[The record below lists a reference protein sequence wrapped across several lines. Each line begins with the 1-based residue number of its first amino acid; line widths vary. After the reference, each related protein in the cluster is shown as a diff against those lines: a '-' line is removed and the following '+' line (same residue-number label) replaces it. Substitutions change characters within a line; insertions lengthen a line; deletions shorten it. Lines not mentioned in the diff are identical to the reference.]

1 MGHLGVG
8 SKHLRVTR
16 GRDLRHVRG
25 AKGGR
30 DLDEAVQPRGWL
42 GASACFLASL
52 ALSEFAFIGFIVVAA
67 IGVVTFLVL
76 SRFGGRP
83 SSSPGV
89 ARTTEMVLSGFT
101 VLAALVYAFH
111 SGEIVEGAVVLLWA
125 IVYGAWALRTLAP
138 GVLIRLAGEQ
148 RTAVVPLL
156 AAVLSAALAFLMGGV
171 SLAYIL
177 WLAGV
182 VSLVLALRP
191 GDLPHALDPR
201 RLWQTG
207 AARLA
212 TIGAA
217 VAGASLGLNWATW
230 VDFNPGVYDPYA
242 NCDPTTGFCMGDIVG
257 GSYYSGSLSGHSH
270 GLDLLPMV
278 LLTGAL
284 VWLASERS
292 ETPQLGGWRW
302 LPTAALV
309 VLLLYA
315 IWNNFASELGPK
327 VFAVALVL
335 MALGM
340 YRRQRLTAGSTDGQ
354 SLDTEGG
361 R

>member
-1 MGHLGVG
+1 M
-8 SKHLRVTR
+8 
-16 GRDLRHVRG
+16 D
-25 AKGGR
+25 
-30 DLDEAVQPRGWL
+30 DAVQPRGL
-42 GASACFLASL
+42 LRASACFLASL
-52 ALSEFAFIGFIVVAA
+52 TLSEFAFIGFIVVAV
-67 IGVVTFLVL
+67 IGVVTFLAL
-76 SRFGGRP
+76 SRSGSRQ

-89 ARTTEMVLSGFT
+89 ARTTEMVLGSLT
-101 VLAALVYAFH
+101 VLAAFVYAFQ

-125 IVYGAWALRTLAP
+125 IGYGAWALRPFVPEALT
-138 GVLIRLAGEQ
+138 RLAGEQ
-148 RTAVVPLL
+148 RMAVVPLL
-156 AAVLSAALAFLMGGV
+156 AAVLSVAVAFLMGGF

-182 VSLVLALRP
+182 VSLVLVLRP
-191 GDLPHALDPR
+191 GDLPGALDPR
-201 RLWQTG
+201 RLWQIG

-217 VAGASLGLNWATW
+217 IAGASLGLNWATW

-270 GLDLLPMV
+270 GLDLLPML

-284 VWLASERS
+284 VWLASERA

-309 VLLLYA
+309 VLLVYA

-354 SLDTEGG
+354 SLDAEGG